1 MFDAPTMQ
9 YPPIANKTKVTTL
22 KGCWA
27 EKPNKYPT
35 IEEKTT
41 LIAKPA
47 LVISLKS
54 KKIDLTLNGVVF
66 KNWIFIECKDSKK
79 ILVFAILIVQIQNNK
94 LIKNNDWIFNY
105 FT

>member
-1 MFDAPTMQ
+1 
-9 YPPIANKTKVTTL
+9 
-22 KGCWA
+22 
-27 EKPNKYPT
+27 
-35 IEEKTT
+35 
-41 LIAKPA
+41 